1 VIDGGGVYSILQ
13 FQIEKGCDGTKR
25 CQKMKWMQ
33 RARLGSMG
41 RKCDTTWRRGDIDRR
56 RGGTEE
62 GKGRRQAN
70 ANLTGLKMKKIHA
83 IDSAATNRR

>member
-1 VIDGGGVYSILQ
+1 
-13 FQIEKGCDGTKR
+13 
-25 CQKMKWMQ
+25 
-33 RARLGSMG
+33 MG
-41 RKCDTTWRRGDIDRR
+41 RKCDTTWRRDDIDRR